1 MTEDFIYRMNL
12 AIEKGYNDAKKEN
25 MEFLKKVKSNQQYA
39 NLYIELVLAFI
50 EQFDF
55 NTGEFKTENI
65 SKKIIKNFGYPKNI
79 KAYISSEENN
89 IGTIAFDYYDGF
101 ECFLH
106 ADQPEFKNDES
117 FDLNIVNDLL
127 QKYDISVVEQHIDE
141 GGKRYHEDCISFDAS
156 LLIEARKELL
166 KEVQE
171 AYNELIMNLGIN
183 NNQKF
188 SFNQEEIRLFK
199 NSNYKLDRFNSDKII
214 ESFNKKSEEL
224 KNSNELGIYLDQYV
238 EPTYFFYKSFYA
250 YWKIKI
256 LSLINVS
263 NINIDDIDEITK
275 KLGITKEE
283 YFRPNKQVYEKAK
296 KHISRSEKTSS
307 KLK

>member
-1 MTEDFIYRMNL
+1 MNEDFIYRMNL
-12 AIEKGYNDAKKEN
+12 ALEKGYNDAKKEN
-25 MEFLKKVKSNQQYA
+25 MEFLEKVKNNKKYA

-55 NTGEFKTENI
+55 NTGEFKTEKVNKDI
-65 SKKIIKNFGYPKNI
+65 LKNFGYPKSI

-89 IGTIAFDYYDGF
+89 IATIAFDYYDGF
-101 ECFLH
+101 ECWLH

-127 QKYDISVVEQHIDE
+127 QNYDISVLEQHVNN
-141 GGKRYHEDCISFDAS
+141 GGMGYHEDCISFDAS

-171 AYNELIMNLGIN
+171 TYNELIMNLGIN

-188 SFNQEEIRLFK
+188 SFNQ
-199 NSNYKLDRFNSDKII
+199 
-214 ESFNKKSEEL
+214 
-224 KNSNELGIYLDQYV
+224 
-238 EPTYFFYKSFYA
+238 
-250 YWKIKI
+250 
-256 LSLINVS
+256 
-263 NINIDDIDEITK
+263 DEITK

-283 YFRPNKQVYEKAK
+283 YYRPNQEVYEKAK
-296 KHISRSEKTSS
+296 NHISEVKLLS
-307 KLK
+307 KINKIKD